1 MFKSAK
7 IPISLSTDLADAEV
21 SNDAIQLITVS
32 LFNGLCRLTS
42 ALAENGLLTD
52 DQVLGMHDAMTTP
65 LDDPDLR
72 DDDFIT
78 FARQTLE
85 KVLAQALLD
94 ARDGDDAG

>member
-7 IPISLSTDLADAEV
+7 IPVPLSTGLPDDEV
-21 SNDAIQLITVS
+21 SNDAVQLITVS

-42 ALAENGLLTD
+42 ALAENGMLTD
-52 DQVLGMHDAMTTP
+52 DQVIGMHDAMTTP

-72 DDDFIT
+72 DDYFIT

-85 KVLAQALLD
+85 HVLSRAL
-94 ARDGDDAG
+94 RDTREGEEGG

>member
-1 MFKSAK
+1 MFETAK
-7 IPISLSTDLADAEV
+7 FPSSSSTQLPDDEV

-42 ALAENGLLTD
+42 ALAENGMLTD
-52 DQVLGMHDAMTTP
+52 DQILGMHDAMTTP

-78 FARQTLE
+78 FARQALE
-85 KVLAQALLD
+85 KLLAQAL
-94 ARDGDDAG
+94 RDVR

>member
-7 IPISLSTDLADAEV
+7 IPISLSTNLPDDEV
-21 SNDAIQLITVS
+21 SNDAVQLITVS

-42 ALAENGLLTD
+42 ALAENGMLTD
-52 DQVLGMHDAMTTP
+52 DQVLDMHDAMTTP

-78 FARQTLE
+78 FARQTVE
-85 KVLAQALLD
+85 RVLSRAL
-94 ARDGDDAG
+94 RDTREGDNGG